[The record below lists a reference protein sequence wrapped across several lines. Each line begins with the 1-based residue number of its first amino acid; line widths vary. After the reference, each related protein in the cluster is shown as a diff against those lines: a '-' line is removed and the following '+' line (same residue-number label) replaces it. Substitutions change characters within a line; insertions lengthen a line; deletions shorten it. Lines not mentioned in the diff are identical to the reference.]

1 MALQQ
6 TEIANKK
13 GQQKTTTDRVIL
25 YETFLSVLDD
35 YQLEVDNSKWY
46 FKTWEIE
53 EEDAIRALS
62 TASYVERVDSG
73 LGLLDRVCGDYN
85 FAGKPE
91 GEGPADRFI
100 VVHPQMPGKLFSHT
114 LRTIIQNYRGIN
126 GGIKERADYWLG
138 IPYRWFEVD
147 ALTFTNSGEEK
158 AVEPHDLVKNA
169 EKLVKMNSN
178 KEAVII

>member
-13 GQQKTTTDRVIL
+13 GQQKTATERVIL
-25 YETFLSVLDD
+25 FETFLSVLDD
-35 YQLEVDNSKWY
+35 YQLEVNDSKWY

-62 TASYVERVDSG
+62 TALYVERVDSG

-100 VVHPQMPGKLFSHT
+100 VVHPQMSGKLFSHT
-114 LRTIIQNYRGIN
+114 LRTIIQKYRGIE
-126 GGIKERADYWLG
+126 ERADYWLG
-138 IPYRWFEVD
+138 IPCRWFEVD

-178 KEAVII
+178 KEAVTI